1 MAIDYRKDIIDLM
14 QATGSDPQSLK
25 QSMIALKI
33 ISKIYNQAVLGNP
46 PENKNEVVKI
56 AEKADQTVKNEPEI
70 KTENKLEN
78 KTEIETKKEND
89 ENTVEKI
96 KPKKTKEELEK
107 EKAKKEEAAK
117 ALSPTVLK
125 NKNKY
130 ATITPIP
137 KPVVKKIIPVAK
149 PKEKQ
154 YEIRRKLLG
163 AEAVDE
169 NGHSVQYFNEHLT
182 RIEKLENGDT
192 VTLLD
197 HLNDSG
203 NRPIIK
209 VEHHAKSFAPDE
221 EIIEFGPAVVHRD
234 SFGLYIKQDSNGK
247 NLSQVNPEK
256 AILYLDMNT
265 VSHFNLHENDLISIV
280 WRVSDPSF
288 IRVRWRYAEAEVT
301 IPEKKEKPDKN
312 KETEKHKTKGRHKSL
327 LHQLEKKEKQSS
339 EKQNEDY
346 ASRIDFD
353 LNKKRVTVVVG
364 DKSLTSNL
372 AKVIEAH
379 NGVAR
384 IIEMKQA
391 SNVLRACKESNYV
404 ILIQSYIKH
413 SISQILINSPH
424 KSYSI
429 AMATTAGQLAVEK
442 ALYRARYKL
451 NVTDNDQIQ
460 YPFLVNNQVKKE
472 VQLILNF
479 FF

>member
-1 MAIDYRKDIIDLM
+1 
-14 QATGSDPQSLK
+14 
-25 QSMIALKI
+25 
-33 ISKIYNQAVLGNP
+33 
-46 PENKNEVVKI
+46 
-56 AEKADQTVKNEPEI
+56 
-70 KTENKLEN
+70 
-78 KTEIETKKEND
+78 
-89 ENTVEKI
+89 
-96 KPKKTKEELEK
+96 
-107 EKAKKEEAAK
+107 
-117 ALSPTVLK
+117 
-125 NKNKY
+125 
-130 ATITPIP
+130 
-137 KPVVKKIIPVAK
+137 
-149 PKEKQ
+149 
-154 YEIRRKLLG
+154 
-163 AEAVDE
+163 
-169 NGHSVQYFNEHLT
+169 
-182 RIEKLENGDT
+182 
-192 VTLLD
+192 
-197 HLNDSG
+197 
-203 NRPIIK
+203 
-209 VEHHAKSFAPDE
+209 
-221 EIIEFGPAVVHRD
+221 
-234 SFGLYIKQDSNGK
+234 
-247 NLSQVNPEK
+247 
-256 AILYLDMNT
+256 MNT

-353 LNKKRVTVVVG
+353 LDKKRVTVVVG

>member
-1 MAIDYRKDIIDLM
+1 MTIDYRKDIIELM
-14 QATGSDPQSLK
+14 QATGDDPQSLK

-33 ISKIYNQAVLGNP
+33 ISKIYNEAILENP
-46 PENKNEVVKI
+46 PQAENKTGEIAEKTTKSVENKSEERTEKENNKKDI
-56 AEKADQTVKNEPEI
+56 AEKAKPE
-70 KTENKLEN
+70 
-78 KTEIETKKEND
+78 
-89 ENTVEKI
+89 
-96 KPKKTKEELEK
+96 KTKEELEK

-130 ATITPIP
+130 ATVTSIP
-137 KPVVKKIIPVAK
+137 KPVVKKIVPVAK

-154 YEIRRKLLG
+154 YQIRRKLLG

-169 NGHSVQYFNEHLT
+169 HGHSVQYFNEHLT

-209 VEHHAKSFAPDE
+209 VDHHAEPFAPDE
-221 EIIEFGPAVVHRD
+221 EIVEFGPAVIHRD
-234 SFGLYIKQDSNGK
+234 SFGLYIKKDSNGK
-247 NLSQVNPEK
+247 DLGSVNPEK

-288 IRVRWRYAEAEVT
+288 IRVRWRYAETEVQ
-301 IPEKKEKPDKN
+301 IPEKKETPVKN
-312 KETEKHKTKGRHKSL
+312 KEAEKHKTKGRHKSL
-327 LHQLEKKEKQSS
+327 LHQLEKKEKQPS
-339 EKQNEDY
+339 EKQNEEY

-353 LNKKRVTVVVG
+353 LDKKRVTVVVG

-379 NGVAR
+379 NGVPR

-460 YPFLVNNQVKKE
+460 YPFLQNN
-472 VQLILNF
+472 N
-479 FF
+479 